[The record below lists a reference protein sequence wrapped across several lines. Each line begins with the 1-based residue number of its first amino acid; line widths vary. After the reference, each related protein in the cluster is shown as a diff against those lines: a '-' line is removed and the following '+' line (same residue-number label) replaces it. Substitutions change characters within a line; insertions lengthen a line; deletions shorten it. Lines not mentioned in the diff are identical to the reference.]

1 MMSIEVNGSIY
12 SAVTART
19 THNRVATNLENL
31 LWLWKSLENS
41 GIFFSYT
48 LWPPCEKGECI
59 FMNENGDYFGKSNVI
74 SIMIA
79 VL

>member
-19 THNRVATNLENL
+19 TQKQGGYKPRKPFMAVEKPGKLRD
-31 LWLWKSLENS
+31 
-41 GIFFSYT
+41 FFSYT